1 MESKKK
7 WVMLSLTLS
16 VVTLMILGGI
26 TFIIDPFF
34 HYHPPT
40 TGYHYSFMDK
50 NYEMDERYINDGIV
64 RHFDY
69 NAIITGTSMTENFK
83 TSEFDDLFGV
93 NSIKIPFSGGTY
105 KEINEC
111 LERAYGAGKNIDII
125 IRSLDLSS
133 LILM

>member
-1 MESKKK
+1 MI
-7 WVMLSLTLS
+7 VIILVLM
-16 VVTLMILGGI
+16 VTV
-26 TFIIDPFF
+26 TVYIDPFF

-83 TSEFDDLFGV
+83 TSEFDDLFSV